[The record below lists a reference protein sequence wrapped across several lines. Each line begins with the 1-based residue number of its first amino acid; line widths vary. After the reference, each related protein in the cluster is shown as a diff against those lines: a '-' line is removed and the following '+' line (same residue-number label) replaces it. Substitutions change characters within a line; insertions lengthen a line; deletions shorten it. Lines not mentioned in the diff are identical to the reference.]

1 MDPIINKNSMIINV
15 LIINRI
21 VASVL
26 FGYVNKMIDDFL
38 CFLCS
43 QEKKYQ
49 PVGSEKDLV
58 EGLERDIVQKD
69 PNVRW

>member
-1 MDPIINKNSMIINV
+1 
-15 LIINRI
+15 

>member
-1 MDPIINKNSMIINV
+1 MLSFRLERK
-15 LIINRI
+15 
-21 VASVL
+21 
-26 FGYVNKMIDDFL
+26 YFL
-38 CFLCS
+38 RYL

-49 PVGSEKDLV
+49 PIGAEKDLV